1 MEKLIDR
8 ARGTFKAMADQI
20 AGTLKGITY
29 KADMAAKA
37 VAKIVKGVSKGQQR
51 TTVSP
56 GALPARRP
64 ITDSRRRQTRRLGTI
79 GAGAGVMALVVSA
92 LLSGCYYRGRPP
104 EYGRRGYGHRY
115 DRRY

>member
-8 ARGTFKAMADQI
+8 AQ
-20 AGTLKGITY
+20 GTLKGQP
-29 KADMAAKA
+29 
-37 VAKIVKGVSKGQQR
+37 KGV
-51 TTVSP
+51 
-56 GALPARRP
+56 
-64 ITDSRRRQTRRLGTI
+64 TDQPTRRLRTI
-79 GAGAGVMALVVSA
+79 GTGAGVMILVVSA